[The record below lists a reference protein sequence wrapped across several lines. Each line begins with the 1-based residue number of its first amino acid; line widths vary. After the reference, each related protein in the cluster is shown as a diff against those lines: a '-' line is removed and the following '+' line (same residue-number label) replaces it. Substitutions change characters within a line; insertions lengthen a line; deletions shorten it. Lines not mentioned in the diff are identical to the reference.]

1 MPAMPIHGS
10 VSFGE
15 LRMAPAR
22 GKGWR
27 ARARWY
33 LGPGRSEV
41 RARPRRGIRDE

>member
-27 ARARWY
+27 ARPLVSW
-33 LGPGRSEV
+33 P
-41 RARPRRGIRDE
+41 RAKRGAGETAQRDKG